1 MSTENQ
7 IVPKESKEIAQLTE
21 SAALLQII
29 SRAAT
34 DPKYDV
40 DKMERLF
47 AMHERIV
54 ARNSEQAFNVAM
66 SEVQAN
72 LRRIAADSENKQT
85 RSNYASYAAIDRVIR
100 PIYTEAG
107 FSLSFGTGE
116 AAHPEM
122 VRVICHVS
130 HKGGHTR
137 TEHIDMPADG
147 KGAKGGDVMT
157 KTHATGAGVQ
167 YGMRYLVKMIFNL
180 AIGTDDD
187 GNGSDPIQYITE
199 YQAADLNALLEEVG
213 ADKQAFCRHFKC
225 ESVEKLPVKAYQQA
239 LALTVAKRKKGAAK

>member
-1 MSTENQ
+1 MNAEKQIAQKESTE
-7 IVPKESKEIAQLTE
+7 IVPLND
-21 SAALLQII
+21 SAALMEVI

-34 DPKYDV
+34 DPKMDM

-54 ARNSEQAFNVAM
+54 SRNSEQAFNVAM

-122 VRVICHVS
+122 VRVVCHVS
-130 HKGGHTR
+130 HKAGHTR
-137 TEHIDMPADG
+137 TEYIDMPADG

-187 GNGSDPIQYITE
+187 GNGADPIQYITAQ
-199 YQAADLNALLEEVG
+199 QAADLKALLEEVK
-213 ADKQAFCRHFKC
+213 ADTDAFCRHFKC
-225 ESVEKLPVKAYQQA
+225 ESVDKLPAKAYQQA
-239 LALTVAKRKKGAAK
+239 VALTEAKRKKVKK